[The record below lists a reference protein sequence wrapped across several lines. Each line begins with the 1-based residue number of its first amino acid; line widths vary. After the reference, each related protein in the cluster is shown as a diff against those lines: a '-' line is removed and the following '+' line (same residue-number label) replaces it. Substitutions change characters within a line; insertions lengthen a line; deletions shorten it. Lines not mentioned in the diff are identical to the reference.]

1 MKILPASGG
10 EWLATLLIPFKV
22 FVPAGYLMVVIQ
34 QDVLGYRM
42 DTGAITPVVVAGYL
56 VSFPVLVC
64 GALVQHRIGPRKA
77 YLSTCAFAA
86 GVLVFGLLLLPYLTH
101 T

>member
-10 EWLATLLIPFKV
+10 KWLAMLLIPFKV

-34 QDVLGYRM
+34 REVLGYRM
-42 DTGAITPVVVAGYL
+42 DTGAITPFVLDGYL
-56 VSFPVLVC
+56 VSFFVLVC
-64 GALVQHRIGPRKA
+64 GAMIQHSVGPRKA

-86 GVLVFGLLLLPYLTH
+86 GVLVFGFLLLPYLAH